1 MAETGKRRSAAATVT
16 GDRPDPDRVI
26 ERSEQDFIDF
36 KERIA
41 EIVKGSGFD
50 LETAWEPALRHRPTT
65 DRGRKTVTLLL
76 DSALDLVAREG
87 IRATNTRSIARE
99 AGVNIATLYQ
109 YFEDVDSLLR
119 AAALRDQAIRT
130 AILSQRAIDL
140 ATDAQLGEWARTT
153 VELTIRGAFA
163 TKHHKA
169 VVTTMQAEPALR
181 SIATRGWETGA
192 LMLATALSYRYGED
206 TGEYWLPYAR
216 AVQSTL
222 RLVADDALESSP
234 VDMDRL
240 EQVTEMSVEYLLA
253 RIPDAPAGT

>member
-1 MAETGKRRSAAATVT
+1 MPKGRKASNTAATVT
-16 GDRPDPDRVI
+16 GDGADRVL
-26 ERSEQDFIDF
+26 ERSEQDYLEF
-36 KERIA
+36 EARIA
-41 EIVKGSGFD
+41 EIVRDSGLD
-50 LETAWEPALRHRPTT
+50 LETAYEPILRHRPTT

-109 YFEDVDSLLR
+109 YFDDVDLLLT

-140 ATDAQLGEWARTT
+140 ATDAQLREWAMTT
-153 VELTIRGAFA
+153 VELTVRGAFA

-206 TGEYWLPYAR
+206 AGEYWLPYAR

-240 EQVTEMSVEYLLA
+240 HQVTEMGVEYLIA
-253 RIPDAPAGT
+253 RIPEASTGG

>member
-1 MAETGKRRSAAATVT
+1 MAKTQAKGTGTRAGNGA
-16 GDRPDPDRVI
+16 GPDPDQTLD
-26 ERSEQDFIDF
+26 RSEQDYLDF
-36 KERIA
+36 KARIA
-41 EIVKGSGFD
+41 EIVTDSGFD
-50 LETAWEPALRHRPTT
+50 LETAYEPTLRHRPTT
-65 DRGRKTVTLLL
+65 GRGRTTVTHLL

-109 YFEDVDSLLR
+109 YFEEVDSLLR

-140 ATDAQLGEWARTT
+140 ATDDRLREWARTT

-206 TGEYWLPYAR
+206 AGEYWLPYAR